1 MKKLTQWFTLGVCTL
16 TLGAGLAFAKDP
28 VAQRQERQ
36 QRRIGQGVSSGQLTK
51 PETLRLERNSAR
63 IHRSIVK
70 DRHDGGVFTPR
81 ERAKAQRKL
90 NGQSRAIYRQ
100 KHDAQTQND

>member
-1 MKKLTQWFTLGVCTL
+1 MNKRTQWFTLSICTL
-16 TLGAGLAFAKDP
+16 TLGAGLALAKDP
-28 VAQRQERQ
+28 VAQRQKRQ

>member
-1 MKKLTQWFTLGVCTL
+1 MNKRTQWFTLSICTL
-16 TLGAGLAFAKDP
+16 TLGAGLALAKDP
-28 VAQRQERQ
+28 VAQRQKRQ

-90 NGQSRAIYRQ
+90 NRQSRAIYRQ
-100 KHDAQTQND
+100 KHDGQTQNN